1 MQRDIIERCE
11 DAISALKQ
19 ELQELQEKYEENKK
33 EITFLSSTNIKKAL
47 VSFYGKSSN
56 DDSTNLKNIQS
67 KLVKCEQEIQFF
79 RTVTGMEFTKYL
91 KKTET
96 KTEKGTI
103 YSHRLVGCCRFLPF
117 EVEFKTLDAQTKSCE
132 VIHINI
138 HVDQKENS
146 DLVKLVSR
154 THKSLNLL
162 GFFRTISTYTE
173 WFDYRQ
179 STFSQFKDKYPLA
192 VGLPMGSSADYMI
205 LMNPD
210 LPGYELLLVWKI
222 TITEDGSVTPILDLL
237 PKIPEQAK
245 ALDKTGVLENAA
257 MNFRTLLQAF
267 GLQATIENI
276 IQSFCMK
283 RSSH

>member
-1 MQRDIIERCE
+1 MNDLLVYCADLWKPQRWLQFIIVPNMQRDIIERCE

-179 STFSQFKDKYPLA
+179 STFSQFKISPLRRYLRP
-192 VGLPMGSSADYMI
+192 VP
-205 LMNPD
+205 P
-210 LPGYELLLVWKI
+210 LLLASGFLGSKRHGA
-222 TITEDGSVTPILDLL
+222 GSVSPAELMSRLG
-237 PKIPEQAK
+237 Q
-245 ALDKTGVLENAA
+245 
-257 MNFRTLLQAF
+257 
-267 GLQATIENI
+267 
-276 IQSFCMK
+276 
-283 RSSH
+283 